1 MVFGFSS
8 ALSGAGSSASSS
20 GPTLGQLA
28 APFPQ
33 FTVTFVK
40 NVFNWKI
47 IAKELSISRGTF
59 VYGHLQ
65 VWWPLSINS
74 QKEKTIN
81 HTWVFAGFIGLFLV
95 KTFDSAAALQLSL

>member
-8 ALSGAGSSASSS
+8 SALSGAELSFLLGSHLKGAS
-20 GPTLGQLA
+20 
-28 APFPQ
+28 Q

-47 IAKELSISRGTF
+47 IAKELSLSRVGTF

-65 VWWPLSINS
+65 AW
-74 QKEKTIN
+74 
-81 HTWVFAGFIGLFLV
+81 
-95 KTFDSAAALQLSL
+95 